1 MENIDNTQINS
12 AVRTLFSQL
21 EVPADRFQARSCA
34 KTGEVLQLCSE
45 LTQELL
51 LSQQTVA
58 SDLYTDLK
66 HRMHPTRYEDRSTP
80 QQVKELANLQNEL
93 SELNTA
99 IAFIEAIRIHA
110 ATLKRNSKAQEVNS
124 IISRVS

>member
-1 MENIDNTQINS
+1 MDNLEATAIAS
-12 AVRTLFSQL
+12 AVNVMFSQL
-21 EVPADRFQARSCA
+21 AIPAERFQARSCA
-34 KTGEVLQLCSE
+34 KIGEVLHQCAE

-58 SDLYTDLK
+58 SELYADLK
-66 HRMHPTRYEDRSTP
+66 HQMHPTRYEDRSTP

-99 IAFIEAIRIHA
+99 ITFIEAIRIHA

>member
-34 KTGEVLQLCSE
+34 KIGEVLHQCAE

-58 SDLYTDLK
+58 SELYADLK
-66 HRMHPTRYEDRSTP
+66 HQMHPTRYEDRSTP